1 MVMKRSPPSGQS
13 TLIEYLGGAG
23 ERLDGRIKGGGSG
36 ESATEPPINPEE
48 FARTLAR
55 CHEIIKSCSGLGA
68 RGGLYELCKL
78 ILVKLYWE
86 ERLTLASIRRAEG
99 LGIDASA
106 LVNAL
111 FGELK
116 ARMEGLFGPEEGI
129 GLGSHAVKEVARL
142 LERYRLGGA
151 RRDALGVGFE
161 AFVRGI
167 GGELGAFLTPREV
180 VEFMVGLADPRVGE
194 AVLDPACGAGYFLI
208 WSLLHQLGKGG
219 AVGGGGRVGEC
230 LWGIDIDPFL
240 ARLCRINLKLFG
252 ADGRIFRADSL
263 DLIDDPVMEGHGAA
277 RSALRE
283 VLDGGGFDVILTNPP
298 FGRRRGALV
307 TDRRVLEK
315 YENGRGRRA
324 QAPEILFVELCIR
337 LLRPG
342 GRAAILVPDGILSN
356 MGRDYVALRRYVLR
370 ECLVRAVVSLPAG
383 TFKQYGTDVK
393 TSVLLLQRK
402 RSPEETQ
409 EYVFMAI
416 ARHIG
421 YDTHA
426 ERYRKEPQNDL
437 PTLLNKYREWS
448 NRQGGAKPDP

>member
-1 MVMKRSPPSGQS
+1 
-13 TLIEYLGGAG
+13 L
-23 ERLDGRIKGGGSG
+23 
-36 ESATEPPINPEE
+36 
-48 FARTLAR
+48 
-55 CHEIIKSCSGLGA
+55 
-68 RGGLYELCKL
+68 KL
-78 ILVKLYWE
+78 
-86 ERLTLASIRRAEG
+86 
-99 LGIDASA
+99 
-106 LVNAL
+106 
-111 FGELK
+111 
-116 ARMEGLFGPEEGI
+116 
-129 GLGSHAVKEVARL
+129 
-142 LERYRLGGA
+142 
-151 RRDALGVGFE
+151 GFE

-370 ECLVRAVVSLPAG
+370 ECLLRAVVSLPAG

-393 TSVLLLQRK
+393 TSVLLQRK

-448 NRQGGAKPDP
+448 NKQGGDKPDP